1 MLHQYEGE
9 GNLEGRGNGF
19 PNTGWSKVTVTNNI
33 SLTNLKN
40 AKNCLT
46 QGVLETFYAVVLV
59 FWCPKMIRWEKMVHF
74 SVAPKWTDNYTLVQ
88 LLKFWHTRKSSWMF
102 KYVWLYLLC
111 LMLLRMSWGCLR
123 KSFVVWAVFW
133 GWQSC
138 LGVFC
143 GYLRFSP
150 YRVESCWSQ
159 PTNLVQHWNV
169 KKILTWSFWDIK
181 IPKQPHKS
189 FLKITGLGNFLHFLG
204 SSERYYLLQLL
215 LITLYL
221 L

>member
-1 MLHQYEGE
+1 MRLFWYFDVSKWSGGKKWCISVLRQNELITTPLFNSSNSDTPENH
-9 GNLEGRGNGF
+9 LE
-19 PNTGWSKVTVTNNI
+19 
-33 SLTNLKN
+33 
-40 AKNCLT
+40 CLNMY
-46 QGVLETFYAVVLV
+46 GCIHCA
-59 FWCPKMIRWEKMVHF
+59 WC
-74 SVAPKWTDNYTLVQ
+74 
-88 LLKFWHTRKSSWMF
+88 
-102 KYVWLYLLC
+102 C
-111 LMLLRMSWGCLR
+111 LRMSWGCLR

-189 FLKITGLGNFLHFLG
+189 FLKIIGLSHFLGFLG
-204 SSERYYLLQLL
+204 SSEIYFLSQLL
-215 LITLYL
+215 LITL
-221 L
+221 